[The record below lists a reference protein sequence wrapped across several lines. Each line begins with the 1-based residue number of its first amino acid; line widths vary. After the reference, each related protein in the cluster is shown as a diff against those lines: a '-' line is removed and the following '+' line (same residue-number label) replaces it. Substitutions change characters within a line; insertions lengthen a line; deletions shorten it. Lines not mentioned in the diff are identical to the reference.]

1 MTLLYIFLALWPM
14 VIVLAM
20 VSFYVKTKNK
30 S

>member
-1 MTLLYIFLALWPM
+1 MTLLYIFLALWSM